1 LKTGNGSA
9 PNKLWKPTDLAID
22 QEGYLV
28 VCDSWNHRVQV
39 FELDDPEPCPE
50 TTTGST
56 HFLSRIY
63 LFLNSI
69 LVLTVIKTTTTITVT
84 ITAATPTMTITVAT
98 EAATLTT
105 TITAATL
112 TTTITAATGT
122 ETATMTITATT
133 STITVTKSN
142 AVSSHWNRDYRTSVI
157 IAIVVWINTM
167 LY

>member
-50 TTTGST
+50 TTTGSM

-69 LVLTVIKTTTTITVT
+69 LVLTVIKTTTTTITVT
-84 ITAATPTMTITVAT
+84 ITAATPTMTMTVAT

-105 TITAATL
+105 
-112 TTTITAATGT
+112 
-122 ETATMTITATT
+122 TITATT

-142 AVSSHWNRDYRTSVI
+142 AVSSHWNRDYRTGVI

-167 LY
+167 VY

>member
-69 LVLTVIKTTTTITVT
+69 LVLTVIQTTTTITVT

-98 EAATLTT
+98 E
-105 TITAATL
+105 AATL